1 MKLSNDVSAALAED
15 HHVVRYDVRGAGRSD
30 APARRGGDYRLAQR
44 GRQSSDALRRAAARC
59 GALRRAAALDFPAH
73 PLDGQVRIWD
83 VAYFTTHEGRACQA

>member
-59 GALRRAAALDFPAH
+59 GAGFSRSSPRWAGPDLGCGVFHH
-73 PLDGQVRIWD
+73 P
-83 VAYFTTHEGRACQA
+83 